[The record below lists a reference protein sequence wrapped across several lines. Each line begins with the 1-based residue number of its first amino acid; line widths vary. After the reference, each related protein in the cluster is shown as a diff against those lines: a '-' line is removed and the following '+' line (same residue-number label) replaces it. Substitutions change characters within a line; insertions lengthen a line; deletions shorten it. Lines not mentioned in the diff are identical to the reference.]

1 MAGYTLMP
9 VSRAL
14 LMGVS
19 FCLLLALSA
28 PSCSE
33 SSLEMGWQEARIQQV
48 QKARKQMNKQRQR
61 KHELAAEK
69 ELKEMKGQKKEG
81 RPEKGQN

>member
-1 MAGYTLMP
+1 
-9 VSRAL
+9 
-14 LMGVS
+14 
-19 FCLLLALSA
+19 
-28 PSCSE
+28 
-33 SSLEMGWQEARIQQV
+33 
-48 QKARKQMNKQRQR
+48 MNKQRQR